1 MDMLE
6 LFVAGTEQNS
16 SKIFVTAGLAATMQS
31 LGYSTGVYKPVETGA
46 IEKNG
51 FIQSPDLAFVK
62 FADPYIKTYF
72 TYLLKENAAPI
83 VAAAAENLIIKRDD
97 ILKDFQNLQ
106 DINECTVV
114 DGSSGLGTPLSKNFL
129 EENLI
134 KSLDLPVLLAVS
146 AVKSTI
152 NTILVAINH
161 AKDIGI
167 NFRGVIINDYPD
179 NTDDMNIKLLPRL
192 IEEYTDIKILG
203 VLPSF
208 DRNINPNDLIT
219 EILNGVD
226 IEAVFQVQIAKL
238 QM

>member
-1 MDMLE
+1 MLE

-51 FIQSPDLAFVK
+51 FMQSPDLAFVK

-72 TYLLKENAAPI
+72 SYLLKGKTNPLL
-83 VAAAAENLIIKRDD
+83 AAAAENIVIERDE

-106 DINECTVV
+106 DVNECTIV
-114 DGSSGLGTPLSKNFL
+114 DGSSGLGTPLGKNFL

-134 KSLDLPVLLAVS
+134 KSLDLPVLLVVS
-146 AVKSTI
+146 GVNTAI
-152 NTILVAINH
+152 NNVLVGINH
-161 AKDIGI
+161 AKELGI
-167 NFRGVIINDYPD
+167 RFRGVIINEYPD

-203 VLPSF
+203 VLPFF
-208 DRNINPNDLIT
+208 DRNVNPNDLIT
-219 EILNGVD
+219 EVLNGAD
-226 IEAVFQVQIAKL
+226 IEGIFEVQIAKL

>member
-1 MDMLE
+1 MLE

-72 TYLLKENAAPI
+72 TYLLRGKNNPL
-83 VAAAAENLIIKRDD
+83 VAAAAENIVIERNE

-106 DINECTVV
+106 DINECTIV
-114 DGSSGLGTPLSKNFL
+114 DGSSGLGTPFGKNFL

-134 KSLDLPVLLAVS
+134 QSLDLPVLLAVS
-146 AVKSTI
+146 AVKTTI

-161 AKDIGI
+161 AKEIGI
-167 NFRGVIINDYPD
+167 KFRGVIINDYPD
-179 NTDDMNIKLLPRL
+179 NTEDMNIKLLPRL

-203 VLPSF
+203 VLPAF

-226 IEAVFQVQIAKL
+226 IEAVFQIQIAKL